1 MEVSPE
7 TSTWG
12 IPARPQKPETG
23 SRVCSSPFPI
33 FQCTCT
39 IHNRAPAEIR
49 ATSSSSSS
57 FSWPSLPPPGA
68 AGGGVSTPM
77 RLPPVLGTV
86 TRRRS
91 HYFSGSGRQE
101 SQGCAVWRRGW
112 DSNPQRPRG
121 LAVFKTARIARF
133 PAPLRAQLYAK
144 KIQRHGRRF
153 RPVRVL
159 LSMARCAPRG
169 GSQSR
174 SFAGG
179 RCIGAGSAAMAGRV
193 ERG

>member
-1 MEVSPE
+1 MRREQVQCGWEMNAEVSPE

-12 IPARPQKPETG
+12 ILARPQKPETG

-68 AGGGVSTPM
+68 ASGGVSTPR

-91 HYFSGSGRQE
+91 RYFSGSGRQE
-101 SQGCAVWRRGW
+101 SQGRAVWRRGW

-121 LAVFKTARIARF
+121 LAVFKF
-133 PAPLRAQLYAK
+133 
-144 KIQRHGRRF
+144 GDSCSSSW
-153 RPVRVL
+153 VECERVH
-159 LSMARCAPRG
+159 AC
-169 GSQSR
+169 
-174 SFAGG
+174 
-179 RCIGAGSAAMAGRV
+179 
-193 ERG
+193 